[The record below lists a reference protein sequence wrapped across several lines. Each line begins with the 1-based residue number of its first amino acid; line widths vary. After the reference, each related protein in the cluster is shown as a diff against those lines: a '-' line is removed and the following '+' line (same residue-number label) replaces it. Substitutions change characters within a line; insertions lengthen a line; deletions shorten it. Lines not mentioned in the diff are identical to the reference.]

1 MEKEKLQH
9 YSIRK
14 LSVGAASVLIGLS
27 FVGLGRSTQVKADT
41 VNDPAVT
48 QTKENAETTNSQRI
62 KSQQETTNPNKQSI
76 TLDNQNNGEKTNEV
90 NAQDQK
96 AVNNSVDFQ
105 TKDNQ
110 QVQKSQDTSLVKN
123 NDDVT
128 NASKQTEISQEKK
141 QVSDVNTANTN
152 KLNIKPDKQSVSN
165 NAALLLAQKNVT
177 DTNDPYLKNLPAG
190 TRKTSVGYTHL
201 SQDTLIAKSSKIEPD
216 RQPGNY
222 DVDIRYPDTGIS
234 LKLSATLNKDDVKDG
249 NNILLATSNVWY
261 TKNGQNTTPLPFWIM
276 TYNHDTPV
284 FFNNQEI
291 GSLVITNNAADQT
304 TSRIKD
310 NHECDFWL
318 HVTKT
323 LSNLADD
330 PSISVDLTKA
340 TDKFY
345 PVNTPWDEDWS
356 PVKGVKDSNNN
367 YVQHAL
373 LGTDQLYNFHFV
385 PTNNYAIVGQYRSQN
400 ENSSDVFYN
409 EYENHLIINFTS
421 HHLFDIN
428 DKSIDVTHLK
438 PIVNGQTER
447 VIKISNLTSDNPI
460 KGINDAST
468 DMWVY
473 QLTHDG
479 RIADDGN
486 RYNPSLKN
494 SVIKADNNLTATDL
508 LNQTQANQATYSV
521 QNNGDILVAYKIN
534 LDQVK
539 IPQAELNSRFNAF
552 NNDYLNQVYDPE
564 HASEN
569 MEYTRKT
576 WTENPYM
583 PFSTNIYLTFDRSKP
598 AAFSVADVTPS
609 SDSNAD
615 PAIKTQIFNSLSN
628 TSSFNAEL
636 YRNTNVN
643 YVDDDTGKNISN
655 DSITG
660 RKENATEYTINVPT
674 NYVLSPNNTDGTNY
688 KWSNDKKTIA
698 YTFADDQKQ
707 NDSNPIVIHLTHG
720 RKDIV
725 DTNTISETIHYQFE
739 DGSKAAD
746 DYNAKSLASSRL
758 GHKDLVTGQTIWDS
772 DWSQE
777 TFPEVNTPH
786 INGYT
791 ADIAQIAAQTVDGTS
806 QDIVKTV
813 IYKANNQKIFVHYID
828 DDVNGQDLHTDP
840 LVGKSNTTAN
850 YTTGDAIKNYL
861 NQGYDLVSDDTQG
874 KALRYDADD
883 EHDQAYNVHLKH
895 HISDV
900 TDPKMLNATFDRVI
914 TETLPDG
921 KQKQITQHYVI
932 TRTGKQDQVTK
943 KYAFTNWSSAQ
954 VHEDKSDTFD
964 GYTAK
969 IASQSPE
976 AIALIKAGV
985 PTVKAETF
993 TNANNNSTQP
1003 VNISENVVITY
1014 DANDQKVQINYID
1027 DTLNSTLHSDNLVG
1041 KSNTDAN
1048 YTTASAIRNYL
1059 SQGYDLV
1066 NDDTQ
1071 GNPIIF
1077 DAHDEVDQVYN
1088 VHLKHHIS
1096 DVTDSK
1102 MLNAT
1107 FDRVVVETLPDGQT
1121 KQFKQHYV
1129 ITRTGKQ
1136 DQVTKKYAF
1145 TNWSSAQVHED
1156 KGDAL
1161 DGYTAKINSA
1171 NIDGI
1176 ALVDDSGV
1184 PTVKAEKFTNENNN
1198 STTPVNVEE
1207 RVEVGYLPNDQ
1218 KATITFIDDD
1228 AQKDKQILQTQ
1239 NLVGKSNTK
1248 SSYDTGADIEN
1259 YLSKGFE
1266 LVSDD
1271 TKGNPITF
1279 DAHDKVDQVFTVHLK
1294 HHISDVTDPR
1304 VLTATF
1310 DRVITEH
1317 TPDGKDKQ
1325 ITQHYVITR
1334 TGKQDQVT
1342 KKYAWSDWTT
1352 VQVHEDKG
1360 DTFEGYTPHLSGNNL
1375 DSFISLVNGTPIAK
1389 AEVFTNENGKLLP
1402 KNISEKVDITY
1413 TANPQEAAI
1422 VFYDDTADTPLQK
1435 NTVRGH
1441 YGEAIEFTPKVSD
1454 VITEYTKKGY
1464 VLVSN
1469 EFDNQKYAADDKQN
1483 VFVVH
1488 LKHGTVD
1495 VTRSKDVTETIH
1507 YIYDNDSKAHDD
1519 YVATKQFVN
1528 HGTKDLVT
1536 GNIVWQN
1543 AWTPANDEFAQVN
1556 SPEIPGYTPDK
1567 SSIPAQKVNVD
1578 SKNLEFTVKYSAIP
1592 AEPSSSNDPE
1602 PSNPVPEKPI
1612 ETTPDTPVSTPDD
1625 NISKEESSKPKKH
1638 EPAIKKA
1645 SRTHSTPVIDHF
1657 AAPKKVAEIKPGM
1670 ERKAQAASIEKSS
1683 TVSEPRAKELPT
1695 TGEKDEDQLG
1705 YVGLALAS
1713 LVGIF
1718 GYSIKKRED

>member
-27 FVGLGRSTQVKADT
+27 FVGMGHSTQVKADT
-41 VNDPAVT
+41 VNENQQQVDKTPKNENISVDTKASPDNNQTSDGKNNLNDDQTQNKEKVTKITASQKNVQEGKQLNISSTTNETPKSTNSLRSSENKAKKDTVSLNSKIAPKVTKASLAEAKVETQDNNDLNVQKDPSKLSADKFANGTRWTPAGWTRTDKNTKTAKSSSFSIDWRDQKNIDNDTNKYLDYSGDVVSVKVGEITFTIDKNDMKQGNSILINTIQQVPT
-48 QTKENAETTNSQRI
+48 QGKQASQSDLRPALVDDSFADMPVGSVVIKDKAGQDMGYLTVGQLDNAEVDLYFHPTKTLNNLAIDPTFSYDFSSTNRSFFANYVDTNPLRPENYSAFYNRNHHLQFPLHYSVLTSSDVLNYDINFSKTFVKQIPSNNSTQRISNWRNWDEVGQNANNTDNQINNNKSIPGFVYKIQAIHGNPITITWAGINSQFNVFDANGNLMSEQMGWGPTAHEVYNP
-62 KSQQETTNPNKQSI
+62 KQEKDNLNSTDLWNITPDNEVRWSKQSDGSVFVCSKLKPIEI
-76 TLDNQNNGEKTNEV
+76 T
-90 NAQDQK
+90 
-96 AVNNSVDFQ
+96 
-105 TKDNQ
+105 
-110 QVQKSQDTSLVKN
+110 
-123 NDDVT
+123 
-128 NASKQTEISQEKK
+128 
-141 QVSDVNTANTN
+141 
-152 KLNIKPDKQSVSN
+152 PDIVKQSV
-165 NAALLLAQKNVT
+165 
-177 DTNDPYLKNLPAG
+177 
-190 TRKTSVGYTHL
+190 
-201 SQDTLIAKSSKIEPD
+201 
-216 RQPGNY
+216 
-222 DVDIRYPDTGIS
+222 
-234 LKLSATLNKDDVKDG
+234 
-249 NNILLATSNVWY
+249 
-261 TKNGQNTTPLPFWIM
+261 
-276 TYNHDTPV
+276 
-284 FFNNQEI
+284 
-291 GSLVITNNAADQT
+291 
-304 TSRIKD
+304 
-310 NHECDFWL
+310 
-318 HVTKT
+318 
-323 LSNLADD
+323 
-330 PSISVDLTKA
+330 
-340 TDKFY
+340 
-345 PVNTPWDEDWS
+345 
-356 PVKGVKDSNNN
+356 
-367 YVQHAL
+367 
-373 LGTDQLYNFHFV
+373 
-385 PTNNYAIVGQYRSQN
+385 
-400 ENSSDVFYN
+400 NSSY
-409 EYENHLIINFTS
+409 L
-421 HHLFDIN
+421 
-428 DKSIDVTHLK
+428 
-438 PIVNGQTER
+438 
-447 VIKISNLTSDNPI
+447 
-460 KGINDAST
+460 
-468 DMWVY
+468 
-473 QLTHDG
+473 
-479 RIADDGN
+479 GN
-486 RYNPSLKN
+486 
-494 SVIKADNNLTATDL
+494 I
-508 LNQTQANQATYSV
+508 Q
-521 QNNGDILVAYKIN
+521 
-534 LDQVK
+534 
-539 IPQAELNSRFNAF
+539 
-552 NNDYLNQVYDPE
+552 DPE
-564 HASEN
+564 HYQQILDNTLKNTKSWG
-569 MEYTRKT
+569 YYDSRV
-576 WTENPYM
+576 
-583 PFSTNIYLTFDRSKP
+583 STDAANIGQVDIVT
-598 AAFSVADVTPS
+598 DVTPS
-609 SDSNAD
+609 FVGTPNLGTFKFTPGYQDG
-615 PAIKTQIFNSLSN
+615 NSQAEL
-628 TSSFNAEL
+628 EL
-636 YRNTNVN
+636 YRNASVN
-643 YVDDDTGKNISN
+643 YIDDTTKQNISN
-655 DSITG
+655 DLIIG
-660 RKENATEYTINVPT
+660 RKNQSTDYTVNIPSG
-674 NYVLSPNNTDGTNY
+674 YVLADNQNGTSY
-688 KWSNDKKTIA
+688 KWDDNKTKIT

-707 NDSNPIVIHLTHG
+707 NDANPIVIHLKHG
-720 RKDIV
+720 QKDLV
-725 DTNTISETIHYQFE
+725 DSNVISETVHYQFE

-746 DYNAKSLASSRL
+746 DYNAKHVVSSRI
-758 GHKDLVTGQTIWDS
+758 GHKDLVTGETVWDS
-772 DWSQE
+772 DWSKE

-791 ADIAQIAAQTVDGTS
+791 ADLAKIDAQNVDGTS

-813 IYKANNQKIFVHYID
+813 VYKANDQKIFVHYID

-840 LVGKSNTTAN
+840 LVGKSNTVAN

-861 NQGYDLVSDDTQG
+861 NLGYDLVSDETQG
-874 KALRYDADD
+874 KALKYDADD
-883 EHDQAYNVHLKH
+883 EHDQVYNVHLKH

-921 KQKQITQHYVI
+921 KQKQIT
-932 TRTGKQDQVTK
+932 
-943 KYAFTNWSSAQ
+943 
-954 VHEDKSDTFD
+954 
-964 GYTAK
+964 
-969 IASQSPE
+969 
-976 AIALIKAGV
+976 
-985 PTVKAETF
+985 
-993 TNANNNSTQP
+993 
-1003 VNISENVVITY
+1003 
-1014 DANDQKVQINYID
+1014 
-1027 DTLNSTLHSDNLVG
+1027 
-1041 KSNTDAN
+1041 
-1048 YTTASAIRNYL
+1048 
-1059 SQGYDLV
+1059 
-1066 NDDTQ
+1066 
-1071 GNPIIF
+1071 
-1077 DAHDEVDQVYN
+1077 
-1088 VHLKHHIS
+1088 
-1096 DVTDSK
+1096 
-1102 MLNAT
+1102 
-1107 FDRVVVETLPDGQT
+1107 
-1121 KQFKQHYV
+1121 QHYV

-1389 AEVFTNENGKLLP
+1389 EEVFTNENGKLLP

>member
-48 QTKENAETTNSQRI
+48 QTKENAEITSGQPKFDNSAIKTGIEETSKNLSQQVEAQQKTNDQNNEATVENSQNNTEHN
-62 KSQQETTNPNKQSI
+62 KVNTQEQKNDDSLANLQNKDS
-76 TLDNQNNGEKTNEV
+76 
-90 NAQDQK
+90 
-96 AVNNSVDFQ
+96 
-105 TKDNQ
+105 Q
-110 QVQKSQDTSLVKN
+110 QVQKAQESISVES
-123 NDDVT
+123 NDNVT
-128 NASKQTEISQEKK
+128 NTPKQDKTNQEKT
-141 QVSDVNTANTN
+141 DALDNNTVKTS
-152 KLNIKPDKQSVSN
+152 KFNIKPVKQPVSDT
-165 NAALLLAQKNVT
+165 ATLLLAQKNAVNNETPVKESNIELTRRGAIQAEQNKLDSRTEACLTEAINFGFKGQFKVEGSAINKKGNQVKLAEFAESNNLNTDLGFNPLQSNWDCEYDGNKIGEYSLNKTDAHHINLLLTVT
-177 DTNDPYLKNLPAG
+177 KDQDFIGDINLNASSPELFNLNFDIPASHYKGVTEETPVVSTVSAGNNSYQFVFKYDPNAYHVWDYPDDKVSTWQNGDTAGAETARIPFISDNLNKTDIYHELEDSHGKTMSADLQNLRRVVQISGSHIPQDINNYGLVTQDQRIYTINADGKLTNENIAVPANHNEVEKKLLADGLTPQQMYDQTPENSYAFSKQADGSYLVGWNFSPQFYEMTDLENTIRDRSFLVNVVDPANADKIVQNTLEFYQGALKNTPLLIVNGVFIGASEPTDFTIKDVTPG
-190 TRKTSVGYTHL
+190 DDRHL
-201 SQDTLIAKSSKIEPD
+201 QDTGFIGVATSS
-216 RQPGNY
+216 
-222 DVDIRYPDTGIS
+222 
-234 LKLSATLNKDDVKDG
+234 ADG
-249 NNILLATSNVWY
+249 NLAKYVNVQTVDDDNNQMIVGKPNLYRGKAGDQVNVKY
-261 TKNGQNTTPLPFWIM
+261 TVPDNYQLVNGQNIPLVY
-276 TYNHDTPV
+276 TLQDT
-284 FFNNQEI
+284 NQPI
-291 GSLVITNNAADQT
+291 IIHL
-304 TSRIKD
+304 
-310 NHECDFWL
+310 
-318 HVTKT
+318 
-323 LSNLADD
+323 
-330 PSISVDLTKA
+330 
-340 TDKFY
+340 
-345 PVNTPWDEDWS
+345 
-356 PVKGVKDSNNN
+356 
-367 YVQHAL
+367 QH
-373 LGTDQLYNFHFV
+373 
-385 PTNNYAIVGQYRSQN
+385 
-400 ENSSDVFYN
+400 
-409 EYENHLIINFTS
+409 
-421 HHLFDIN
+421 
-428 DKSIDVTHLK
+428 K
-438 PIVNGQTER
+438 
-447 VIKISNLTSDNPI
+447 
-460 KGINDAST
+460 
-468 DMWVY
+468 
-473 QLTHDG
+473 
-479 RIADDGN
+479 
-486 RYNPSLKN
+486 
-494 SVIKADNNLTATDL
+494 
-508 LNQTQANQATYSV
+508 
-521 QNNGDILVAYKIN
+521 
-534 LDQVK
+534 
-539 IPQAELNSRFNAF
+539 
-552 NNDYLNQVYDPE
+552 
-564 HASEN
+564 
-569 MEYTRKT
+569 RKT
-576 WTENPYM
+576 VV
-583 PFSTNIYLTFDRSKP
+583 DSK
-598 AAFSVADVTPS
+598 V
-609 SDSNAD
+609 
-615 PAIKTQIFNSLSN
+615 
-628 TSSFNAEL
+628 
-636 YRNTNVN
+636 
-643 YVDDDTGKNISN
+643 
-655 DSITG
+655 
-660 RKENATEYTINVPT
+660 
-674 NYVLSPNNTDGTNY
+674 
-688 KWSNDKKTIA
+688 IA
-698 YTFADDQKQ
+698 
-707 NDSNPIVIHLTHG
+707 
-720 RKDIV
+720 
-725 DTNTISETIHYQFE
+725 ETIHYNYE
-739 DGSKAAD
+739 DGTKAAD
-746 DYNAKSLASSRL
+746 DYEAKHVVSSRV
-758 GHKDLVTGQTIWDS
+758 GYKDLVSGNITWDG
-772 DWSQE
+772 DWSTE
-777 TFPEVNTPH
+777 TFPEVTSPH

-791 ADIAQIAAQTVDGTS
+791 ANQPKIDAQTVDGNS

-813 IYKANNQKIFVHYID
+813 VYNANNQKIFVHYVD
-828 DDVNGQDLHTDP
+828 DTDSQELHTEP
-840 LVGKSNTTAN
+840 LVGKSNTVAN

-861 NQGYDLVSDDTQG
+861 NQGYDLVSDDTHGQ
-874 KALRYDADD
+874 AIRYDADD
-883 EHDQAYNVHLKH
+883 DHDQTYNVHLKH

-900 TDPKMLNATFDRVI
+900 IDPKLLNATFDRVI
-914 TETLPDG
+914 TEKLPDG
-921 KQKQITQHYVI
+921 KNKQITQHYIVS
-932 TRTGKQDQVTK
+932 RTGKQDQVTK
-943 KYAFTNWSSAQ
+943 KYTFTNWSSAQ
-954 VHEDKSDTFD
+954 VHEDKGDTFD

-969 IASQSPE
+969 ITSQSPE

-1014 DANDQKVQINYID
+1014 DANNQKVQINYID
-1027 DTLNSTLHSDNLVG
+1027 DTLNSTVHSDNLVG
-1041 KSNTDAN
+1041 KSNTVAD
-1048 YTTASAIRNYL
+1048 YTTASAIKNYL

-1066 NDDTQ
+1066 SDDTQ
-1071 GNPIIF
+1071 GNPVTF
-1077 DAHDEVDQVYN
+1077 DAHDKVDQVYN

-1096 DVTDSK
+1096 DVTDPK

-1107 FDRVVVETLPDGQT
+1107 FDRVVIETLPDGQT

-1145 TNWSSAQVHED
+1145 TNWSSVQVHED

-1184 PTVKAEKFTNENNN
+1184 PTVKAEKFTNKNNN

-1228 AQKDKQILQTQ
+1228 AQKDKQVLQTQ

-1271 TKGNPITF
+1271 TKGNLITF

-1304 VLTATF
+1304 ILSATF

-1352 VQVHEDKG
+1352 AQVHEDKG
-1360 DTFEGYTPHLSGNNL
+1360 DTFEGYTPHLSGNNF

-1389 AEVFTNENGKLLP
+1389 EEVFTNENGKLLP

-1612 ETTPDTPVSTPDD
+1612 ETTPDD